1 MSLAQALTTELE
13 RIIRTRIEKD
23 KLVVP
28 ALPATATKCLTM
40 LKDPNV
46 NLKRVIG
53 LLEGDPVFA
62 ALVLKAASAAA
73 FGGQAVRSLEQASTR
88 LGINA
93 LKSLLLHASA
103 RSLFESPDRQIA
115 ARLAD
120 VWKHSVAVAVM
131 ARDVGALMQVP
142 EVEACYLAGLM
153 HDVGK
158 PVVASILA
166 EVERALGR
174 KTPVGAE
181 DWSAVVDATHR
192 PVGVALAEKWNMAP
206 EVISAIRDCLEYD
219 AGDRR
224 GPSNVVRFANALVKK
239 HGFAAGPV
247 DLEDVGALIMI
258 GRSMLGLEEDVV
270 NRLAQSLRERIE
282 SIGNAAA

>member
-142 EVEACYLAGLM
+142 EVEACYLA
-153 HDVGK
+153 
-158 PVVASILA
+158 

>member
-1 MSLAQALTTELE
+1 MSLAQALTVELD

-28 ALPATATKCLTM
+28 ALPATATKCLGM

-46 NLKRVIG
+46 NLKRVII
-53 LLEGDPVFA
+53 LLESDPVFA
-62 ALVLKAASAAA
+62 ALVLKAASTAQY
-73 FGGQAVRSLEQASTR
+73 GGNAVKSLEQAASR

-93 LKSLLLHASA
+93 LRTLLLQAAA
-103 RSLFESPDRQIA
+103 RSLFESPDKQIQ
-115 ARLAD
+115 ARLAG
-120 VWKHSVAVAVM
+120 VWRHSVAVAVM

-158 PVVASILA
+158 PVVAAILS
-166 EVERALGR
+166 EVERSLGR
-174 KTPVGAE
+174 KTAIGVD
-181 DWSAVVDATHR
+181 DWSSVVDATHR
-192 PVGVALAEKWNMAP
+192 PVGIALAERWNLAP
-206 EVISAIRDCLEYD
+206 EVVGAIRDCLEYD

-224 GPSNVVRFANALVKK
+224 GPSNVVRFSNALVKK

-247 DLEDVGALIMI
+247 DQEDVGALIMI

-270 NRLAQSLRERIE
+270 NRLAQSLRDRVD
-282 SIGNAAA
+282 SIGAAA

>member
-1 MSLAQALTTELE
+1 MSLAQALTAELD
-13 RIIRTRIEKD
+13 RIIRNRIEKD

-93 LKSLLLHASA
+93 LKSLLLQASA

-115 ARLAD
+115 ARLAN

-142 EVEACYLAGLM
+142 EVEACYLAGLL

-166 EVERALGR
+166 EVERSLGR
-174 KTPVGAE
+174 KTPVGVE

-192 PVGVALAEKWNMAP
+192 PVGVALAEKWNIAP
-206 EVISAIRDCLEYD
+206 EVVSAIRDCLEYD

-224 GPSNVVRFANALVKK
+224 GPSNVVRFSNALVKK

-247 DLEDVGALIMI
+247 DQEDVGALIMI

-270 NRLAQSLRERIE
+270 NRLAQSLRERVE
-282 SIGNAAA
+282 SIGNAVA